1 MEMGMLPEEQLAVY
15 LHMDMRIEA
24 ERKIVTALQRI
35 MDGKVISTDEIQ
47 TILSFVRDAQIKLH
61 Q

>member
-1 MEMGMLPEEQLAVY
+1 MEMGMFPEEQLAVY